1 MIVGSAGLML
11 GSLVVRDDCGPIES
25 KFRRLVAMILLLS
38 LSHCP
43 SPGLVAAIVF
53 TFKITQS
60 CVRQSQSTVA
70 HKVHT
75 LQSPS
80 GAIKISPI
88 PSPLPGDSSTIQSA
102 SNDDGDAPLP
112 LPDVPDPVPLLPLD
126 RLVH

>member
-43 SPGLVAAIVF
+43 SPGLVATIVF
-53 TFKITQS
+53 TFKITQT

-75 LQSPS
+75 LKSPS

-88 PSPLPGDSSTIQSA
+88 PSPEIAQQYNLPQMMMEMPPSPSLMSQTLSPFFHLTG
-102 SNDDGDAPLP
+102 
-112 LPDVPDPVPLLPLD
+112 
-126 RLVH
+126 